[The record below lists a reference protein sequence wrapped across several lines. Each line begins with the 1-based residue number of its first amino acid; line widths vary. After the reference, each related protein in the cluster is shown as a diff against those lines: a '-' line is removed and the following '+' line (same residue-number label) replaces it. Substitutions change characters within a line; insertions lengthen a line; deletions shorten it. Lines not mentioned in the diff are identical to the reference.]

1 MSYKKPSTSSTG
13 GEESDLEIKNRHVL
27 DKNRQSQKR
36 IIICC
41 DGTWQSA
48 VSGENHVPSN
58 ITRLCRAINPV
69 GSDASGEVWEQIV
82 WYDSGVGTTSLPLST
97 TYEGATGQGL
107 EGNVIEAYN
116 FCVLNYTPG
125 DQIMVFGFSRGA
137 YTARTIAGV
146 ITDIGICK
154 KTDLNR
160 FPDLWK
166 QYKAFKHEK
175 KNKGK
180 RFFRSKAWFEWMW
193 EQTETKDRVVRDIK
207 SIEADWAQPNS
218 RTVQV
223 VGVYDTVGAIGMP
236 QVFGHKVPMVLKQQN
251 EWHNVGLST
260 HIKHA
265 FQALALNERRQAFQP
280 SLFYIPPKPT
290 KEHDQNAVKDARDD
304 YGKLE
309 EATSSP
315 AKGKRY
321 DSQTSMKLQL
331 IFHEVKEAG
340 LELNDALRRQM
351 NHEARLKD
359 PTKLLQVWFPGYHI
373 HIGGGS
379 SDTMQNKDN
388 MEEMSNI
395 AYAWMLDQVKKYLSL
410 NEEHIMQEYTDRE
423 KNFEL
428 QNRKFNDWK
437 KEKPESWR
445 DWAWRKSSQVASAVA
460 HPLTPGPI
468 PLFTEER
475 FYDWG
480 TGKMEDSYSELYR
493 VNGQHVRHPGRY
505 AFNEDGE
512 SLGDTCEYIHPVAQ
526 YRAEQAG
533 KTTIDIGP
541 LGPNFSRKLVPQ
553 DKNNKKQ
560 KGDHEPRYVWNL
572 TYPPNPKLPSDVKLK
587 EWPLGGP
594 DCYERKAIIGS
605 RAQKWVKDLD
615 NMK

>member
-13 GEESDLEIKNRHVL
+13 GEENDLGIKKRHVL
-27 DKNRQSQKR
+27 DKDRQSQKR

-48 VSGENHVPSN
+48 VSGENNVPSN

-166 QYKAFKHEK
+166 QYKTFKHEK
-175 KNKGK
+175 TNKGK

-193 EQTETKDRVVRDIK
+193 EQTETQGRVVRDMK

-218 RTVQV
+218 RTVEV

-236 QVFGHKVPMVLKQQN
+236 EVFGQTVPMIVKREN

-265 FQALALNERRQAFQP
+265 FQALAFNERRKAFKP
-280 SLFYIPPKPT
+280 SLFYIPPKPNNAGKTQADDKDAVGGARKAYSDLSEIT
-290 KEHDQNAVKDARDD
+290 KSPSPAEVKDAGSR
-304 YGKLE
+304 
-309 EATSSP
+309 
-315 AKGKRY
+315 
-321 DSQTSMKLQL
+321 
-331 IFHEVKEAG
+331 
-340 LELNDALRRQM
+340 LNDALRRRM
-351 NHEARLKD
+351 NHENKMKD

-395 AYAWMLDQVKKYLSL
+395 AYAWMLDQVKKHLSL

-423 KNFEL
+423 NNFKL
-428 QNRKFNDWK
+428 QNRKFKDWK
-437 KEKPESWR
+437 KNPESWK
-445 DWAWRKSSQVASAVA
+445 DWAWRRSSQVVSAVT
-460 HPLTPGPI
+460 HPLTPGPV

-480 TGKMEDSYSELYR
+480 TGKMEDSYSEMYR
-493 VNGQHVRHPGRY
+493 INGQHVRTPGLY
-505 AFNEDGE
+505 AFNEKGE
-512 SLGDTCEYIHPVAQ
+512 SLGDTCEYIHPVGQ

-533 KTTIDIGP
+533 KATINIGP
-541 LGPNFSRKLVPQ
+541 LGPIFSRKLAPQ
-553 DKNNKKQ
+553 DKNKKKEDQ
-560 KGDHEPRYVWNL
+560 EPRYVWDL
-572 TYPPNPKLPSDVKLK
+572 TYPPDPKLPSDVRLK

-594 DCYERKAIIGS
+594 DCYERKAIIGP
-605 RAQKWVKDLD
+605 RAQKWVKSLD